1 MLLWARLVF
10 VVVFHQQPAWYVR
23 DLTDLEGT
31 GLRYVNLKVS
41 CMNHTGNAWEVRES
55 AQLFQSTRLRP
66 QTVTGMLYFLA
77 LRMVAPV
84 PERGLR

>member
-1 MLLWARLVF
+1 MGETCVRCGISPATSLVCPGSHRSRRDGF
-10 VVVFHQQPAWYVR
+10 EVR
-23 DLTDLEGT
+23 ELEG
-31 GLRYVNLKVS
+31 LLYES
-41 CMNHTGNAWEVRES
+41 YGNAWEVRES

-66 QTVTGMLYFLA
+66 QTVTGTSCFLA